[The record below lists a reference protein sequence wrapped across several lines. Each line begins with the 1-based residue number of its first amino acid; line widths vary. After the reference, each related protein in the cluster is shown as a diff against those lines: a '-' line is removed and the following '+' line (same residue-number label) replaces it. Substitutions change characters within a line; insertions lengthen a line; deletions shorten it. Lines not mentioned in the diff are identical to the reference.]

1 MVAGCPVRAQP
12 LLIGPQPDWSQGKG
26 PCRLTAQRISRSR
39 SRRASSI
46 GPHQCAACPLCRQVR
61 GADAIGPHQCAA
73 CPLCHAIH
81 RTPPVCCLP
90 SVPPGSWCRCHHLL
104 RTPPVHARVSGLGM
118 MGAGQPA
125 KNTPALTV
133 HAALDWCASAQ
144 TPACTP
150 TFTHIHKHTSL
161 TTHAHTHPPT
171 RTCSICKQL
180 AAAKVVKRNAKAI
193 SLTKGMRVRAEG
205 PQLISEVAAAAMLGS
220 LLLCTACGVL
230 LAGWQGAAA
239 CRCLCDNGGLL

>member
-1 MVAGCPVRAQP
+1 MACTYCGDGCWLPSARAAALDRPPTGLESRQGP
-12 LLIGPQPDWSQGKG
+12 LQAYCSTHQPQPQG
-26 PCRLTAQRISRSR
+26 L
-39 SRRASSI
+39 
-46 GPHQCAACPLCRQVR
+46 
-61 GADAIGPHQCAA
+61 
-73 CPLCHAIH
+73 IH

-133 HAALDWCASAQ
+133 HGALDWCASAQ

-230 LAGWQGAAA
+230 MAGWQGAAA